1 MNLEAH
7 QQAALIQAVT
17 DEVMRRLE
25 QMKQDQSTVT
35 KKRAVLLSMESLPE
49 LESMLNPHVEV
60 SYYEAS
66 MRDCDLLIIPKV
78 CLQLLANLANGLSA
92 GPRERFVLTMLL
104 KGRQVVVLEEGL
116 LYRKYKA
123 TAPIHLYKLYEGFAH
138 QLSNYG
144 IRTIKTAE
152 LLSVCQE
159 NRSGAAV
166 SVETSAE
173 NMSHQDPKQEVKQLQ
188 HDQQQ
193 SDAQLR
199 CSLTRTH
206 TEATASSCTIPQVST
221 AEPTEAMTPE
231 VLTSKVITEAVV
243 KKFRQSHHRDEIVI
257 SKRSIITPLAQDY
270 LRMQQ
275 MQVHRR

>member
-7 QQAALIQAVT
+7 QKTALIQAVT

-25 QMKQDQSTVT
+25 QMKQGQSTVT

-49 LESMLNPHVEV
+49 LESLLNPHVEV

-144 IRTIKTAE
+144 IRTVKTSE
-152 LLSVCQE
+152 LLSVCLEHGQGT
-159 NRSGAAV
+159 GA
-166 SVETSAE
+166 SVETLAE
-173 NMSHQDPKQEVKQLQ
+173 DMDHQDSQQQEKQLQ
-188 HDQQQ
+188 MAQQQ

-199 CSLTRTH
+199 CSLTRTR
-206 TEATASSCTIPQVST
+206 TEETASSCATPQVST
-221 AEPTEAMTPE
+221 AALSEAMTSE

-243 KKFRQSHHRDEIVI
+243 KKFRQTHHRDEIVI
-257 SKRSIITPLAQDY
+257 SKSSIITPLAQDY
-270 LRMQQ
+270 LRMQH

>member
-25 QMKQDQSTVT
+25 QVKQGQSNGN
-35 KKRAVLLSMESLPE
+35 KKRAVLLSMESLPQ

-66 MRDCDLLIIPKV
+66 MRDCDLLIIPQI

-104 KGRQVVVLEEGL
+104 KGRRVIVLEEGL

-123 TAPIHLYKLYEGFAH
+123 TAPVHLYKLYEGFAH

-144 IRTIKTAE
+144 IRMAKTSE
-152 LLSVCQE
+152 LLSVC
-159 NRSGAAV
+159 
-166 SVETSAE
+166 
-173 NMSHQDPKQEVKQLQ
+173 LQ
-188 HDQQQ
+188 NEHPASEPQMG
-193 SDAQLR
+193 
-199 CSLTRTH
+199 CSLTRAH
-206 TEATASSCTIPQVST
+206 TKEAAASCAMPKVVTTATS
-221 AEPTEAMTPE
+221 EAMTSE

-243 KKFRQSHHRDEIVI
+243 KKFRNAHQREAIVI
-257 SKRSIITPLAQDY
+257 SKHSIITPLAQDY

-275 MQVHRR
+275 MEVHRR

>member
-25 QMKQDQSTVT
+25 QMKQGQSTVT

-66 MRDCDLLIIPKV
+66 MRDCELLIIPKV

-123 TAPIHLYKLYEGFAH
+123 TAPVHLYKLYEGFAH
-138 QLSNYG
+138 QLNNYG
-144 IRTIKTAE
+144 IRTVKTAE

-159 NRSGAAV
+159 
-166 SVETSAE
+166 
-173 NMSHQDPKQEVKQLQ
+173 D
-188 HDQQQ
+188 DQQAE
-193 SDAQLR
+193 AQLR

-221 AEPTEAMTPE
+221 AESTKAVTPE

-243 KKFRQSHHRDEIVI
+243 KKFRQTHHRDEIVI
-257 SKRSIITPLAQDY
+257 SKSSIITPLAQDY
-270 LRMQQ
+270 LRMQH